1 MDKAVNTIQIS
12 VLMPVY
18 NGERFLRVAIDS
30 ILSQSFTLF
39 EFILLNDGSTDES
52 ENIILSYKDERIVYV
67 KNERNLGLIA
77 TLNNGIELCNGKYI
91 ARMDAD
97 DISLPDRFKRQFEFM
112 ESNSTCAVL
121 GTNYINFFDSFEVNL
136 FGPETNDEI
145 KTHLLFSCCVCHPS
159 VFIRKESLKKLDVYY
174 NKDYKHVED
183 YELWTR
189 LIANSTI
196 YNLQVPLLKYRHHT
210 AQVSNT
216 NRIEQINTSN
226 KLRANYLTRSG
237 FSYSN
242 EQLETHNLIGSNA
255 KLTNKNQLQRVN
267 FWLINMLEQNTKL
280 HFANHE
286 VFKKVI
292 SKYWID
298 ACGNTNLGLTAFRLF
313 NKSELSNLTE
323 VSFGQKCKL
332 FAKCIIRF
340 FRK

>member
-1 MDKAVNTIQIS
+1 MDKTVNTIQIS

-18 NGERFLRVAIDS
+18 NGERFLREAIDS
-30 ILSQSFTLF
+30 VLSQSFTLF
-39 EFILLNDGSTDES
+39 ELILLNDGSTDES

-77 TLNNGIELCNGKYI
+77 ILNKGIELCKGKYI

-97 DISLPDRFKRQFEFM
+97 DISLPDRFKRQIEFM
-112 ESNSTCAVL
+112 ESNPNCAVL
-121 GTNYINFFDSFEVNL
+121 GTNYINFSDSFEVKL
-136 FGPETNDEI
+136 VGPETSDEI

-159 VFIRKESLKKLDVYY
+159 VLIKKESLMQLDVFY
-174 NKDYKHVED
+174 NKDYKYVED

-189 LIANSTI
+189 LIENSTI

-210 AQVSNT
+210 AQVSNA
-216 NRIEQINTSN
+216 NRIGQISTSN
-226 KLRANYLTRSG
+226 KLRANYLTSSG
-237 FSYSN
+237 FGYTD
-242 EQLETHNLIGSNA
+242 EQLEAHNLIGSNE
-255 KLTNKNQLQRVN
+255 KLTNKNQLQQVN
-267 FWLINMLEQNTKL
+267 NWLLNLLEQNAKL

-298 ACGNTNLGLTAFRLF
+298 TCGNTSLGLTAYRFF
-313 NKSELSNLTE
+313 NKSELSNLT
-323 VSFGQKCKL
+323 VISFGQRFKL